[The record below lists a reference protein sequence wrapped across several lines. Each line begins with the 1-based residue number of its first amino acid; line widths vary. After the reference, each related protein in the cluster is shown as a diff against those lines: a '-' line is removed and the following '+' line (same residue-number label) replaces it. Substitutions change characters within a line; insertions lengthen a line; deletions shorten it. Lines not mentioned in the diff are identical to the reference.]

1 MDHVEYVY
9 TEGMDETEIDE
20 RVRAGE
26 HGVLALADG
35 GEAYAVPLSY
45 HYDGERL
52 LLRVSD
58 HDDAEKVRFLE
69 RTERA
74 TFVLYEGTTDDSWSI
89 HVRGPA
95 RPWDGDADDA
105 TLNEWFPPFRLFDE
119 PVEDVEMTVYEL
131 VMESVV
137 GRRTVGE

>member
-9 TEGMDETEIDE
+9 TEGMDQSEVDD
-20 RVRAGE
+20 RLRSGE
-26 HGVLALADG
+26 HGVVALADG

-45 HYDGERL
+45 HYDGQRL

-58 HDDAEKVRFLE
+58 DGDAEKVRFLE

-74 TFVLYEGTTDDSWSI
+74 TFVRYEGTTDDSWSV
-89 HVRGPA
+89 HVRGPI

-105 TLNEWFPPFRLFDE
+105 TLNEWFPPVRLFDE
-119 PVEDVEMTVYEL
+119 PVEDTAMTVYEL
-131 VMESVV
+131 AMESVV